1 MKRRPTYQRFPLGS
15 HLRERLV
22 LRDGRE
28 LLLRPIHPDDEAP
41 IRGSFAL
48 LGSEE
53 VRLRY
58 LHPIKALGEDYLH
71 RLTHPRRGREC
82 VLVLA
87 EPLPPGQALVGA
99 VARYV
104 REQGATDAEFA
115 IIVSHFLAGQGLGY
129 LLLSR
134 LLSCARRRRLH
145 SLHGDVLADN
155 HAMLRLAA
163 ALGFV
168 REAGEDPGIVRV
180 RRVLRS

>member
-15 HLRERLV
+15 RLRERLV

-41 IRGSFAL
+41 IRGSFDL

-53 VRLRY
+53 IRMRY
-58 LHPIKALGEDYLH
+58 LHAIKALGEDYLR
-71 RLTHPRRGREC
+71 RLTHPMRGREC

-87 EPLPPGQALVGA
+87 EPLPPGESLVGA
-99 VARYV
+99 VARYS

-134 LLSCARRRRLH
+134 LIACAKQRRLR
-145 SLHGDVLADN
+145 SLYGDVLADN

-163 ALGFV
+163 ALGFL
-168 REAGEDPGIVRV
+168 REGHADPGIVRV
-180 RRVLRS
+180 RRMLES